1 MELTEFR
8 FHFIIFIFMKVLI
21 ITGGS
26 NGIGKA
32 IAEKYQKEKFSV
44 YSISRS
50 AAKGASYNQIKVDL
64 SKRVDAIEAINAVFS
79 KIDLKGISCI
89 GLINN
94 AGTIGDIH
102 TVGNLDLEKVE
113 NTIQLNTVIPLVL
126 ANEFIRITK
135 NLNCKKQIINI
146 SSGAA
151 LKPYE
156 SWSAYCGSKS
166 GLDMISKVIAE
177 EQSKLVNG
185 VKCVAIYPGV
195 VDTTMQ
201 SIIRETPKENFSLR
215 QRFIDL
221 KEDSALY
228 PPSFV
233 AERIFQIDTEGLL
246 QNGDIIDIRTF

>member
-1 MELTEFR
+1 MN
-8 FHFIIFIFMKVLI
+8 ILI

-32 IAEKYQKEKFSV
+32 LAEKYQKENFTV

-50 AAKGASYNQIKVDL
+50 ISEGADYHQTKTDL
-64 SKRVDAIEAINAVFS
+64 SKRINAVDAINAVFS
-79 KIDLKGISCI
+79 KIDLKTTSSIS
-89 GLINN
+89 LINN
-94 AGTIGDIH
+94 AGTLGDIH
-102 TVGNLDLEKVE
+102 TVGNLDSEKVE

-151 LKPYE
+151 VKPYE

-166 GLDMISKVIAE
+166 ALDMISKVIAE

-195 VDTTMQ
+195 VDTAMQ
-201 SIIRETPKENFSLR
+201 STIRATPKENFSMQ

-221 KEDSALY
+221 KEDNALY
-228 PPSFV
+228 PTSFV
-233 AERIFQIDTEGLL
+233 AERIFQIDTDNLL
-246 QNGDIIDIRTF
+246 ESGDVIDIRTF

>member
-1 MELTEFR
+1 MN
-8 FHFIIFIFMKVLI
+8 ILI

-32 IAEKYQKEKFSV
+32 LAEKYQKENFTV

-50 AAKGASYNQIKVDL
+50 ISEGADYHQTKTDL
-64 SKRVDAIEAINAVFS
+64 SKRINAVDAINAVFS
-79 KIDLKGISCI
+79 KIDLKTTSSIS
-89 GLINN
+89 LINN
-94 AGTIGDIH
+94 AGTLGDIH
-102 TVGNLDLEKVE
+102 TVGNLDSEKVE

-151 LKPYE
+151 VKPYE

-166 GLDMISKVIAE
+166 ALDMISKVIAE

-195 VDTTMQ
+195 VDTAMQ
-201 SIIRETPKENFSLR
+201 STIRATPKENFSMR

-221 KEDSALY
+221 KEDNALY
-228 PPSFV
+228 PTSFV
-233 AERIFQIDTEGLL
+233 AERIYQIDTDNLL
-246 QNGDIIDIRTF
+246 QSGAVIDIRTF